1 MRGVSSDRLAIV
13 LGLWLAVALIYWPSA
28 AALDLIWRGGSSGNS
43 YTHGYLVLA
52 ASLWL
57 LVRARA
63 RLQAAPIRP
72 VGWAWLLVVM
82 LSGIWLWSWRASI
95 QVLHVL
101 LLPPILLAA
110 LLATL

>member
-57 LVRARA
+57 LVRARE

-72 VGWAWLLVVM
+72 VGWAW
-82 LSGIWLWSWRASI
+82 
-95 QVLHVL
+95 LHVL

-110 LLATL
+110 LLATLGWRAARICLFPMGLL